1 MDIFLLAIPDFSGL
15 ATAGGVVIMK
25 LLLPT
30 VVKILETVVE
40 ILFPQWT
47 LQLSH
52 LGWLASTGG
61 VLPM

>member
-40 ILFPQWT
+40 ILFPQ
-47 LQLSH
+47 SD
-52 LGWLASTGG
+52 TG
-61 VLPM
+61 VT